1 MKVWH
6 GIKFSN
12 RECLECKQKM
22 NENKNE
28 RSTQAYPEARGI
40 FQNVSA
46 TPEEFK
52 KTEEGGR

>member
-1 MKVWH
+1 
-6 GIKFSN
+6 
-12 RECLECKQKM
+12 M

-52 KTEEGGR
+52 KQKKEED